1 MLRSVD
7 PADYDSSLATSIS
20 RRTCT
25 EGTRTKVLQDLAKWA
40 NNANGAEVY
49 WMNGMADTGK
59 TTTAYTFSDLLMGRS
74 LLAASLFCTRTSQE
88 CRDVTRII
96 PTIVWQIAR

>member
-25 EGTRTKVLQDLAKWA
+25 EGTRTKVLEDLAKWA
-40 NNANGAEVY
+40 NDADGPGVY
-49 WMNGMADTGK
+49 WMNGMAGSGK
-59 TTTAYTFSDLLMGRS
+59 TTIAYTFSDLLKGRS
-74 LLAASLFCTRTSQE
+74 LLAASFFCTRTSQE

-96 PTIVWQIAR
+96 PTIGWQIAR